1 MSVCV
6 NFRTAKQLEPKQIFD
21 ELVHRAQ
28 RIVITSPEFP
38 CVKLGTAQ
46 EALRGI
52 EINQQE
58 NGYEVRICTFANR
71 SDLQLYSKVVD
82 AMRELTGAEA
92 LYEDDDEQVIANP
105 KEYLGE
111 EWISEQLEGSLRISC
126 ALIKHEGCPI
136 IMDGLFFP
144 FCFGPALAKAFDLF
158 LDDPCIEEIHGIQDY
173 LANLQWHFADKE
185 DTSTRLALPNPAG
198 EDERPL
204 NISLIYAEGGKVKP
218 FDFVSYADVLGM
230 MDKDGDVVMIHMEDF
245 PKILPSKGF
254 TFMDDYQYA
263 LEGELSYESFKQM
276 LGMARLYQVDDLFYH
291 PTYPGNGYDEKQ
303 KTFVLMWNPAV
314 SSIKMEDHLNDI
326 PNLLTAGFSWS
337 VYDYKEAKK
346 GDRFVMV
353 RCGEGKTGIVMSGIF
368 DSNPY
373 QAGDWSGKGRK
384 VFYMEMKP
392 NFIAD
397 PERLENLIT
406 TEELQEAI
414 PSFDWQGGHSGRLL
428 SEEQARKLEAI
439 LAAYLPQFCNNIDRE
454 VVNGF
459 SLPQSYDL
467 NDD

>member
-1 MSVCV
+1 
-6 NFRTAKQLEPKQIFD
+6 
-21 ELVHRAQ
+21 
-28 RIVITSPEFP
+28 
-38 CVKLGTAQ
+38 
-46 EALRGI
+46 
-52 EINQQE
+52 
-58 NGYEVRICTFANR
+58 
-71 SDLQLYSKVVD
+71 
-82 AMRELTGAEA
+82 
-92 LYEDDDEQVIANP
+92 
-105 KEYLGE
+105 
-111 EWISEQLEGSLRISC
+111 
-126 ALIKHEGCPI
+126 
-136 IMDGLFFP
+136 
-144 FCFGPALAKAFDLF
+144 
-158 LDDPCIEEIHGIQDY
+158 
-173 LANLQWHFADKE
+173 
-185 DTSTRLALPNPAG
+185 
-198 EDERPL
+198 
-204 NISLIYAEGGKVKP
+204 
-218 FDFVSYADVLGM
+218 
-230 MDKDGDVVMIHMEDF
+230 
-245 PKILPSKGF
+245 
-254 TFMDDYQYA
+254 
-263 LEGELSYESFKQM
+263 
-276 LGMARLYQVDDLFYH
+276 
-291 PTYPGNGYDEKQ
+291 
-303 KTFVLMWNPAV
+303 MWNPAV

-414 PSFDWQGGHSGRLL
+414 PSFDWHGGHSGRLL
-428 SEEQARKLEAI
+428 SEEQARKLEEI

-459 SLPQSYDL
+459 SLPQRYDI